1 MLKYVYIGLLAWLL
15 GGCALF
21 SGSLNAPVPQHLPA
35 LAQAHWFQ
43 LTDMQNGRQSLLAVQ
58 ALADAQGTYWRWVQ
72 TDAFGVPLARQR
84 IDSRG
89 WRNDGFVPPNRR
101 ASQLFAAM
109 LVLLGGG
116 EAAVYPQLTATTQGQ
131 ETVYRQ
137 YNGRE
142 LWRIRALNANE
153 WQIHTA
159 AGDHWQIKIIE
170 E

>member
-1 MLKYVYIGLLAWLL
+1 M
-15 GGCALF
+15 
-21 SGSLNAPVPQHLPA
+21 
-35 LAQAHWFQ
+35 
-43 LTDMQNGRQSLLAVQ
+43 Q

-109 LVLLGGG
+109 LALLGG
-116 EAAVYPQLTATTQGQ
+116 ETTLYPQLTAATQGQ
-131 ETVYRQ
+131 DTVYRQ
-137 YNGRE
+137 HNGRE
-142 LWRIRALNANE
+142 LWRIRALNEGE

-159 AGDHWQIKIIE
+159 TGDHWQIKIIE

>member
-1 MLKYVYIGLLAWLL
+1 
-15 GGCALF
+15 
-21 SGSLNAPVPQHLPA
+21 
-35 LAQAHWFQ
+35 
-43 LTDMQNGRQSLLAVQ
+43 
-58 ALADAQGTYWRWVQ
+58 
-72 TDAFGVPLARQR
+72 
-84 IDSRG
+84 
-89 WRNDGFVPPNRR
+89 
-101 ASQLFAAM
+101 
-109 LVLLGGG
+109 LLGGG